1 MQLLF
6 RTTVL
11 FLLTATLAVAGPP
24 RPAKS
29 KYLVTTGGGFMVEEG
44 AAFYAMNFEFIKE
57 PPSGY
62 HLKFLF
68 ENPRKKQPPLT
79 GTRRFEIKGERILVQ
94 SELLECIRNDS
105 RYLVTVEIY
114 EDESETD
121 LVGRHKQKI
130 EFSLPQSMV
139 EGAGLTEC

>member
-1 MQLLF
+1 MRILLPA
-6 RTTVL
+6 TILT
-11 FLLTATLAVAGPP
+11 LLSATLAVAGPP

-29 KYLVTTGGGFMVEEG
+29 EYLVTTGGGFMVEEG
-44 AAFYAMNFEFIKE
+44 QAYYAMNFEFIKE

-68 ENPRKKQPPLT
+68 ENPHKKQPPLT
-79 GTRRFEIKGERILVQ
+79 GTRRFEVKGERILVQ

-114 EDESETD
+114 TDESETD
-121 LVGRHKQKI
+121 LVNRHKQKI
-130 EFSLPQSMV
+130 EFSLPQTVMAS
-139 EGAGLTEC
+139 AGLTEC